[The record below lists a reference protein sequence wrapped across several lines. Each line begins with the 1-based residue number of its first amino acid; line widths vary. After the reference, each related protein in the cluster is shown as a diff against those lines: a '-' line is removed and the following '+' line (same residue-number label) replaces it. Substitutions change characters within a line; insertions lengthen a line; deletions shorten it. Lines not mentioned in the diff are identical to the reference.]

1 MGLVELARQLADL
14 AQAREQL
21 ARLPL
26 DNVDLRVVL
35 VDHEHQALSTIAR
48 QGERNR
54 GAAALLD
61 LAVSWRRDG
70 LPRQVDVALE
80 APHFVIK
87 LNARAGAI
95 ADINRA
101 VVSDGHAMHGVHAF
115 RLPLAQEVAAGVEH
129 HDAAV
134 ALLGF
139 TIGDVN
145 VTILAIDMDA
155 GWRVEA
161 R

>member
-14 AQAREQL
+14 AKAREQL

-35 VDHEHQALSTIAR
+35 VDHEHQALSRIAR
-48 QGERNR
+48 QCERNR
-54 GAAALLD
+54 RAATLFD
-61 LAVSWRRDG
+61 LAVGWRRDG
-70 LPRQVDVALE
+70 LPRQIDVALE
-80 APHFVIK
+80 ATHLVVK

-95 ADINRA
+95 ADIDRA
-101 VVSDGHAMHGVHAF
+101 VVSDGHAMHRVHAF
-115 RLPLAQEVAAGVEH
+115 GLPLAQEVAAGVEH

-139 TIGDVN
+139 AIGDVN
-145 VTILAIDMDA
+145 VTVLAIDMDA
-155 GWRVEA
+155 GWR
-161 R
+161 